1 KLQEGIFKGDTIN
14 TPSMLAVAD
23 YLDALDWVRA
33 IGGVKETIA
42 RSNANLDV
50 LKKFVAANEWI
61 EFLAKTPETLS
72 NTSVCFIVQATP
84 DQVKTMVKL
93 LDKEGVAYDI
103 GAYRDAPPGLRIWC
117 GATVDAADIEALLPW
132 LTWAYKEATA
142 A

>member
-1 KLQEGIFKGDTIN
+1 
-14 TPSMLAVAD
+14 MLAVAD

-84 DQVKTMVKL
+84 DRYTELARAKVLSGTCWTHPILANGL
-93 LDKEGVAYDI
+93 LYARSHEGTLVCLDLK
-103 GAYRDAPPGLRIWC
+103 P
-117 GATVDAADIEALLPW
+117 
-132 LTWAYKEATA
+132 
-142 A
+142 